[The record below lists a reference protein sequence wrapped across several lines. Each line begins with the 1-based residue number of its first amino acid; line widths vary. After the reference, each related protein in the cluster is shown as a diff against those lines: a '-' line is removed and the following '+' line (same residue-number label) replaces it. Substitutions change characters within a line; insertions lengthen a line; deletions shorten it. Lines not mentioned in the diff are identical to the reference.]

1 MKKVKDMNHMH
12 TVTETPR
19 ASVIPTLP
27 AAIKASERETTPAKS
42 GLTRAELR
50 EIVMDVL
57 G

>member
-1 MKKVKDMNHMH
+1 MNHMH